1 MWKPNVSC
9 LSYNLVVILLFLSI
23 VVNVLELA
31 GVRFAPK
38 KNFSAAKRRKKILGL
53 LGGSGGMLPQKILK
67 MIPPR
72 LAEIDAPGI

>member
-1 MWKPNVSC
+1 MERVA
-9 LSYNLVVILLFLSI
+9 I
-23 VVNVLELA
+23 VVLHSCQLSGIGRSEICSQKM
-31 GVRFAPK
+31 F
-38 KNFSAAKRRKKILGL
+38 LGL

>member
-1 MWKPNVSC
+1 MVLACWEELNKHSRWMVC
-9 LSYNLVVILLFLSI
+9 LVSI
-23 VVNVLELA
+23 VVTFLELA

-38 KNFSAAKRRKKILGL
+38 KFFEPRSGKKHFFGL
-53 LGGSGGMLPQKILK
+53 LGGSGGMLPKKILK